1 MQAAHNQDPACFRT
15 ALPVMINSGQ
25 ICSVDRDNSQLDL
38 AIEYDGARDVLGLPG
53 VNYHGLSSF
62 GFNSSSR
69 EKQPGSIQGFD
80 SLQIRQREGA
90 QPTMILCA
98 RIRMII

>member
-53 VNYHGLSSF
+53 VDYSWIEQFWLQFMITRRAAGKH
-62 GFNSSSR
+62 SR
-69 EKQPGSIQGFD
+69 F
-80 SLQIRQREGA
+80 
-90 QPTMILCA
+90 
-98 RIRMII
+98 